1 MTLSPDQSGYT
12 DTVSLTYNMNE
23 LQHIPEDKFGPV
35 LVTLNP
41 LQEPDPALTQ
51 ARFEYSHP
59 LYTRKTVAAQQR
71 LHEIQNKR
79 GISFAGAWTNYG
91 FHEDGFSSGLKVAR
105 DHLGVK
111 LPFEFVDATKNRGER
126 PVLGLVDYLVR
137 LVIMLIQVFVV
148 LPLEMLVSRRERI
161 KAKQT

>member
-1 MTLSPDQSGYT
+1 MTLSPTQPGYT

-51 ARFEYSHP
+51 GRFEYAHP
-59 LYTRKTVAAQQR
+59 LYTRKTIRAQQR
-71 LHEIQNKR
+71 LDEIQNKR

-91 FHEDGFSSGLKVAR
+91 FHEDGFTSGLKVAR
-105 DHLGVK
+105 DHLGAK
-111 LPFEFVDATKNRGER
+111 LPFELADATKNRGER
-126 PVLGLVDYLVR
+126 PVLGLVDYFVR
-137 LVIMLIQVFVV
+137 LVIMLVQVFVV
-148 LPLEMLVSRRERI
+148 LPLEMLGSRRERV